1 MITEGI
7 KYAGSKLKILP
18 YILEIISS
26 LEVKNVL
33 DGFSGTTRVSQ
44 TFAKMGYNTTAN
56 DISVWSEV
64 FGTCYL
70 KSTKPD
76 DFYKGIINHLNGLKG
91 FDGWFTEHYGTDEA
105 ESKRPFQRKNTQ
117 KLDAIRSEI
126 DKLNLEWEDKCVLLT
141 SLILALDKVDST
153 LGHYSAY
160 LSKWSPRSFND
171 LTLKLPKRFPI
182 MSENEVIRGDIFK
195 TVENREFDFTYFDP
209 PYGSNNEKMP
219 PSRVRYAAYYHIWKT
234 VILNDRPDLFGV
246 ANRRVDTRDAVT
258 ASVFEE
264 FRKDE
269 NEQFLAMKAL
279 ERLIKMTNSRYILLS
294 YSSGGRATK
303 EELYEILK
311 SSGKLLKAVEIDYN
325 HHVMAQMRWTNEWVN
340 SDRKHK
346 EYLFLVEKNT
356 IPQHTIGEKFIT

>member
-1 MITEGI
+1 
-7 KYAGSKLKILP
+7 
-18 YILEIISS
+18 
-26 LEVKNVL
+26 
-33 DGFSGTTRVSQ
+33 
-44 TFAKMGYNTTAN
+44 
-56 DISVWSEV
+56 
-64 FGTCYL
+64 
-70 KSTKPD
+70 
-76 DFYKGIINHLNGLKG
+76 
-91 FDGWFTEHYGTDEA
+91 
-105 ESKRPFQRKNTQ
+105 
-117 KLDAIRSEI
+117 
-126 DKLNLEWEDKCVLLT
+126 
-141 SLILALDKVDST
+141 
-153 LGHYSAY
+153 
-160 LSKWSPRSFND
+160 
-171 LTLKLPKRFPI
+171 
-182 MSENEVIRGDIFK
+182 
-195 TVENREFDFTYFDP
+195 
-209 PYGSNNEKMP
+209 MP

-340 SDRKHK
+340 SDGKHL
-346 EYLFLVEKNT
+346 EYLFLLKKE
-356 IPQHTIGEKFIT
+356 